1 MYCSIAHVGNY
12 LKENVSF
19 NTQNS
24 LAHMF
29 TFESNLLFIC
39 VPLVCRENELRLRL
53 GEDQVTSSVQVCEGD
68 SWSQSIETPLRIP
81 ATTHTPRNVR
91 VTSQI
96 NGFFVIWELGTS
108 SSEMRLLSHEVTCSS
123 QDRKL
128 TISATADGPAT
139 SVSVPVQPSPGML
152 LECCVLA
159 VARRTSTIGA
169 LVAEECAT
177 GLLGDGV
184 SSMPPEETVSSI
196 MDGGEEL
203 AASSDQT
210 LLIVLSGVVGVLFL
224 VVVVVMVVLVSII
237 VVNARNKIKKGF
249 VEEIRINE
257 Q

>member
-1 MYCSIAHVGNY
+1 MLCGFICTSECVELNPFI
-12 LKENVSF
+12 
-19 NTQNS
+19 
-24 LAHMF
+24 
-29 TFESNLLFIC
+29 IC

-68 SWSQSIETPLRIP
+68 SWRQSIETPLRIP
-81 ATTHTPRNVR
+81 ATTHAPRNVR
-91 VTSQI
+91 VTSQMS
-96 NGFFVIWELGTS
+96 GFSVTWELGTS
-108 SSEMRLLSHEVTCSS
+108 SSEMSLLSHEVTCSS

-152 LECCVLA
+152 LECCVVA

-169 LVAEECAT
+169 LVAEDCAT

-184 SSMPPEETVSSI
+184 SSMPSEETVSST
-196 MDGGEEL
+196 MDGGEVL

-224 VVVVVMVVLVSII
+224 VVVVVMVVLVAII
-237 VVNARNKIKKGF
+237 VVNARNKMKGDS
-249 VEEIRINE
+249 VEEMRISE